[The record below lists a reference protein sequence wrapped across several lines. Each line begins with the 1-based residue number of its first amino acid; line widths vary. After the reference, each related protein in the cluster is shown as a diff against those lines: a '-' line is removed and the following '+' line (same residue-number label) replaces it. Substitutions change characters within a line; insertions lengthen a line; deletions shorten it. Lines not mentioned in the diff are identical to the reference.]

1 MIQSR
6 WDPRSPSANLD
17 CLRAIA
23 VLAVVG
29 CHTLLTLGYKPPDAA
44 CVFGVILFFVHTSLV
59 LMSSLER
66 IERTDAPLF
75 STFYLRRLFR
85 IYPLSIF
92 CVTVIVLFQLPRAP
106 WWPWSSPDAF
116 TILTN
121 LSLSMNLFYKA
132 EVTSVLWSLPLEVQ
146 MYVFLPVLYLIGK
159 KHRLKGVAL
168 TWIGAV
174 AAALVLPSISG
185 RLSIA
190 SFGPCFV
197 AGVATYFLG
206 FKVPHPRLPFV
217 GWLLMIGSGLFLY
230 SYASTFIEVD
240 IANWLLSLW
249 IGLSAPFF
257 VELRQAAVKRIAELI
272 ARYSYGIYLTHL
284 QVLWFAFIVLKD
296 HAKPV
301 QYGTFALLGI
311 GVPILLYH
319 LVEHPMIRFGM
330 KLTAGRA
337 LGAEKQPHAGGEK
350 ATAAIKRKGKL
361 PRESRSRWPRH
372 AQP

>member
-1 MIQSR
+1 MQSR
-6 WDPRSPSANLD
+6 WHPTSPSSNLD

-23 VLAVVG
+23 VSAVVA

-44 CVFGVILFFVHTSLV
+44 CSVGVMLFFVHTSLV

-66 IERTDAPLF
+66 IELTGAPLF

-85 IYPLSIF
+85 IYPLSIL
-92 CVTVIVLFQLPRAP
+92 CVAVIVLFQLPRAP

-146 MYVFLPVLYLIGK
+146 MYVFLPVLYLVGK
-159 KHRLKGVAL
+159 TSGLKGVAIL
-168 TWIGAV
+168 WIGAV
-174 AAALVLPSISG
+174 AAALVLPAISG

-190 SFGPCFV
+190 YFMPCFV
-197 AGVATYFLG
+197 AGVAAYFFG

-217 GWLLMIGSGLFLY
+217 GWLGMIGSGLVLY
-230 SYASTFIEVD
+230 PSAYALVND
-240 IANWLLSLW
+240 YVANWLLCLW

-257 VELRQAAVKRIAELI
+257 MELQQPLVKQAAALI

-296 HAKPV
+296 QAKLA
-301 QYGTFALLGI
+301 QYGAFALLGI
-311 GVPILLYH
+311 GIPVLLYH
-319 LVEHPMIRFGM
+319 LIEHPMIRFGV
-330 KLTAGRA
+330 KLTAKQA
-337 LGAEKQPHAGGEK
+337 LRVEKSGPTDGEK
-350 ATAAIKRKGKL
+350 TTGAIKRKERL
-361 PRESRSRWPRH
+361 ARSNRSRWPRH
-372 AQP
+372 VRP

>member
-1 MIQSR
+1 MSR

-23 VLAVVG
+23 VLSVVA
-29 CHTLLTLGYKPPDAA
+29 CHFLLTIGYKPPAAA

-66 IERTDAPLF
+66 IEQTGAPLF

-85 IYPLSIF
+85 IYPLSIL
-92 CVTVIVLFQLPRAP
+92 CVAVIVLFQLPRAP

-121 LSLSMNLFYKA
+121 LLLCMNLFYKA

-146 MYVFLPVLYLIGK
+146 MYVFLPVLYLVGK
-159 KHRLKGVAL
+159 TYRLKGVAVM
-168 TWIGAV
+168 WVGAV
-174 AAALVLPSISG
+174 AAALVLPAVTG

-190 SFGPCFV
+190 YFGPCFV
-197 AGVATYFLG
+197 AGVACYFLG
-206 FKVPHPRLPFV
+206 FRVPHPRLPFV
-217 GWLLMIGSGLFLY
+217 GWLAMIGSGLLLY
-230 SYASTFIEVD
+230 PYASSIIDENA
-240 IANWLLSLW
+240 ANWLLALW

-257 VELRQAAVKRIAELI
+257 RELQQTAAKRIAELI

-296 HAKPV
+296 QAKPV

-311 GVPILLYH
+311 GIPVLLYH
-319 LVEHPMIRFGM
+319 LIEHPMIGFGM
-330 KLTAGRA
+330 KLTARRA
-337 LGAEKQPHAGGEK
+337 LPAEEQEHAGGEE
-350 ATAAIKRKGKL
+350 TTGSIKRKERL
-361 PRESRSRWPRH
+361 PRRNRLRWPRH
-372 AQP
+372 ARP